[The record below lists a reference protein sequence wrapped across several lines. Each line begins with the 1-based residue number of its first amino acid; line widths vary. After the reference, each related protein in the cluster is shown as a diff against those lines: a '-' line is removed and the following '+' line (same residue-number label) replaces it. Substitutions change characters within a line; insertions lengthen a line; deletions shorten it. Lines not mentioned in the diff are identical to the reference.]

1 MTSASQ
7 PTSVYVGD
15 LPMEFNKRETIITED
30 FLRNLFNELGN
41 IVVNEIAIKNREGR
55 NGIPYAYA
63 FVKFQT
69 REMAE
74 RVINELNYTKLE
86 NVPIR
91 LCLADAETN
100 KIRKSNTGNLFIKNL
115 DPEIEV
121 SQLHDAFANFG
132 EIISCK
138 IPTDYISQTQT
149 YKSRGYGYVQFRNP
163 KDAEQ
168 ACIDLKDAAIN
179 GRQVTIEPFC
189 RRPKLNP
196 EETFTNLYL
205 KELPESIKTTEDLKG
220 LVEPYGKIQS
230 PFLPLDE
237 EKKPKGF
244 GFCNMET
251 HEDALAATE
260 GLNGKEID
268 GKKLVCVRHQTRQE
282 HLQKLR
288 EISAKWRKSN
298 YEKYKG
304 RNLYIRGFNKDTTE
318 DQLEE
323 KFKQYG
329 DIESLKIMRDENDNS
344 KEFGFVCFKNKD
356 DAKKCIEGSVA
367 LMVVNDKQVY
377 TAMAMTKDE
386 RLRMTTTIQQ
396 KKNNIVSKSQ
406 YQTPGMPVQV
416 PIMSYPLNPVTI
428 VDNMNA
434 NKNKRDLLRQ
444 EIMEKF
450 GNQDA
455 QPYLQRLKDLSDDQ
469 VEALSA
475 DHDLL
480 EKFYNAK

>member
-367 LMVVNDKQVY
+367 LMVNGKQVY
-377 TAMAMTKDE
+377 VDVSMPKYE
-386 RLRMTTTIQQ
+386 RISRQNQ
-396 KKNNIVSKSQ
+396 NKKVVSKN
-406 YQTPGMPVQV
+406 QV
-416 PIMSYPLNPVTI
+416 PIMSYPLNPVPI
-428 VDNMNA
+428 VDNMIA

-450 GNQDA
+450 GNQNA

>member
-1 MTSASQ
+1 M
-7 PTSVYVGD
+7 
-15 LPMEFNKRETIITED
+15 
-30 FLRNLFNELGN
+30 
-41 IVVNEIAIKNREGR
+41 
-55 NGIPYAYA
+55 
-63 FVKFQT
+63 
-69 REMAE
+69 
-74 RVINELNYTKLE
+74 
-86 NVPIR
+86 
-91 LCLADAETN
+91 
-100 KIRKSNTGNLFIKNL
+100 
-115 DPEIEV
+115 
-121 SQLHDAFANFG
+121 
-132 EIISCK
+132 
-138 IPTDYISQTQT
+138 
-149 YKSRGYGYVQFRNP
+149 
-163 KDAEQ
+163 
-168 ACIDLKDAAIN
+168 
-179 GRQVTIEPFC
+179 
-189 RRPKLNP
+189 
-196 EETFTNLYL
+196 
-205 KELPESIKTTEDLKG
+205 
-220 LVEPYGKIQS
+220 
-230 PFLPLDE
+230 
-237 EKKPKGF
+237 EKKL
-244 GFCNMET
+244 MV
-251 HEDALAATE
+251 
-260 GLNGKEID
+260 
-268 GKKLVCVRHQTRQE
+268 KKLVCVRHQTRQE

-444 EIMEKF
+444 EIMEKI
-450 GNQDA
+450 GRA
-455 QPYLQRLKDLSDDQ
+455 SCRER
-469 VEALSA
+469 V
-475 DHDLL
+475 
-480 EKFYNAK
+480 